1 MVGEKCGV
9 CGVRCYDN
17 SEAFNFLYW
26 GLIAQNHRGHE
37 SYGFLTHS
45 EGFRRFVDLGLVPR
59 IERGEFLRWSI
70 LLPGKVGVAHVRYG
84 TSGNRDVYAH
94 LKDAQPMVVSK
105 GREKLGL
112 GFNGNIVNIGW
123 LKDLIIRSNRRLKT
137 SSDTELLCRYIIDN
151 MQKGVMD
158 TIRNCMENV
167 EGSYSVVGLTSKGE
181 LFAFRDPLGMRP
193 LCYGQSRGGGIKA
206 VSSETVGLNIN
217 SLDVID
223 EVQPGEALIMR
234 EDGVERERLV
244 KDGRSAFCSFEFA
257 YFARPDSM
265 INGRHVYK
273 IREQFGRN
281 LGKRYRD
288 IVEHCDLII
297 SIPETADDAAY
308 GLHEETGLRW
318 ERTLRRHRYVTHRA
332 FILEDSERTT
342 TIDRKI
348 NVVDGSL
355 KGKNVIVVE
364 DSIVRGDTTKTI
376 IKKLKEGGA
385 VKVYLFVTFPKI
397 SNPCFYGIDM
407 ATFTE
412 LIGFYFDEAGIAREI
427 GADGVFYQPLADFIE
442 ATGMSGKD
450 LCMACVTGNYPT
462 ELAQRIADKVRST
475 VNKDDHSR
483 IYERHGLGV

>member
-45 EGFRRFVDLGLVPR
+45 EGFRRYVDLGLVPR
-59 IERGEFLRWSI
+59 IERGEFLRWGI

-94 LKDAQPMVVSK
+94 LKDAQPMIVSK

-137 SSDTELLCRYIIDN
+137 SSDTELLCRFIIDN
-151 MQKGVMD
+151 MQRGVMD
-158 TIRNCMENV
+158 AIRNCMENV

-355 KGKNVIVVE
+355 KGKNIIVVE

-407 ATFTE
+407 ATFSE

-462 ELAQRIADKVRST
+462 DLAQRIADKVRST
-475 VNKDDHSR
+475 VNKEDHSR